1 MESNTEQ
8 NNKCKQRE
16 LPQLETIDTQCPKGN
31 RYPFK
36 KYRGKFKTSF
46 WSIVLGMVLIVMG
59 FVLIG
64 YSEGIY
70 DDVNTIKRLNL
81 VKVEQINNLEKG
93 MTKIIGEPMSKSELM
108 IEDCT
113 HGDLIFHNII
123 TEKLNGNDWMQV
135 KSRQAWINFQ
145 LGDIDVIPSDAETIF
160 DFKIKEVLNEYE
172 EVENGETVKYRETL
186 YGISLD
192 EELIVIG
199 EIHDRVIAGGK
210 QFIITN
216 KSHKDLIG
224 LFVDENSFLWWCCK
238 AIALFLLVLGIVAFV
253 LPIISFLDIFPAFG
267 WGLVAILT
275 LIAIAVNVIVVFFIT
290 LMLTFWW
297 LIGLIILFILYLV
310 VKIKS
315 HEKELPN
322 SLIS

>member
-1 MESNTEQ
+1 MELNTEQ
-8 NNKCKQRE
+8 NDKCKKRE
-16 LPQLETIDTQCPKGN
+16 LPQLETVDTQCPKGN

-46 WSIVLGMVLIVMG
+46 WSMVLGMLLVVMG

-81 VKVEQINNLEKG
+81 VKVEQINSLEKG
-93 MTKIIGEPMSKSELM
+93 MTKIIGQPMSKSELM
-108 IEDCT
+108 VENCT
-113 HGDLIFHNII
+113 HGDLIFHHII
-123 TEKLNGNDWMQV
+123 TEKFDGENWVQV

-145 LGDIDVIPSDAETIF
+145 LGDIDVIPGDAETNF
-160 DFKIKEVLNEYE
+160 DFKVKEVLDEYK
-172 EVENGETVKYRETL
+172 EVEDGKTIEYRETL
-186 YGISLD
+186 YGVSLN

-199 EIHDRVIAGGK
+199 EINDRVIAGGK

-216 KSHKDLIG
+216 KSHKDLIS
-224 LFVDENSFLWWCCK
+224 LFVDENSFLWWGCK
-238 AIALFLLVLGIVAFV
+238 TIALFLLVLGIVAFV

-267 WGLVAILT
+267 WGLVVILT
-275 LIAIAVNVIVVFFIT
+275 LIAIAVNLIVVFFIT

>member
-1 MESNTEQ
+1 MEQNTEQ
-8 NNKCKQRE
+8 NDKCKKRE
-16 LPQLETIDTQCPKGN
+16 LPQLDTADTQCPKGN

-46 WSIVLGMVLIVMG
+46 WSIVLGMILIVMG

-64 YSEGIY
+64 YSEGIH
-70 DDVNTIKRLNL
+70 DESNTIQRLNL
-81 VKVEQINNLEKG
+81 VEVEQANSLEKG
-93 MTKIIGEPMSKSELM
+93 MTKIIGKPMPKSEL
-108 IEDCT
+108 ILANGTYEN
-113 HGDLIFHNII
+113 LIFHNII
-123 TEKLNGNDWMQV
+123 TEKLNGEIWMQV
-135 KSRQAWINFQ
+135 KSKQAWINFQ
-145 LGDIDVIPSDAETIF
+145 LGDIDVIPDDAETIF
-160 DFKIKEVLNEYE
+160 DFKVKEVLDEYE
-172 EVENGETVKYRETL
+172 EVENGETVKYRETI
-186 YGISLD
+186 YGVSLD

-199 EIHDRVIAGGK
+199 EINDRVIVGGN

-216 KSHKDLIG
+216 KSHKDLIS
-224 LFVDENSFLWWCCK
+224 LFVDENSFIWWGFK
-238 AIALFLLVLGIVAFV
+238 AIALFLLVLGVVSFT

-267 WGLVAILT
+267 WGLVTILT
-275 LIAIAVNVIVVFFIT
+275 LIALVINLIIVFFIT

-297 LIGLIILFILYLV
+297 LMGFIVLFMFSLV